1 MHVVVYE
8 RRADVGKADGRAPH
22 FGGEHHRRAG
32 RTQPPAT
39 VTSLTAAARA
49 NIRRH
54 AFMAETDSSIT
65 PIPKSEDAR
74 KRVPA
79 ESRQTADHAPTTLF
93 TGTPVPIDELMKR
106 QGIGGPQGLAA
117 IADPEWELD
126 VESERFLEAIF
137 AESD

>member
-1 MHVVVYE
+1 
-8 RRADVGKADGRAPH
+8 
-22 FGGEHHRRAG
+22 
-32 RTQPPAT
+32 
-39 VTSLTAAARA
+39 
-49 NIRRH
+49 
-54 AFMAETDSSIT
+54 MAETNSSMT

-79 ESRQTADHAPTTLF
+79 ESRQTADHAPTPLF